1 MRTLYQIKDM
11 IDDELKTLSK
21 KEELTAQDLDNVYK
35 MVDICKDITTIEA
48 MNESKYSREYSREY
62 SSENYPMSMDGSYRS
77 YARGGSYGSYARGG
91 RDGDGDGRYSERGS
105 YREGGSYRDGG
116 YSGHEQTKEKLEAMM
131 RKAGSEQERESI
143 RRIIEQL

>member
-48 MNESKYSREYSREY
+48 MNESRYSREYSRDY
-62 SSENYPMSMDGSYRS
+62 SSENYPMSRDGSYRS
-77 YARGGSYGSYARGG
+77 YSSYNSYARGG

-105 YREGGSYRDGG
+105 YRDG